1 MRHLLCDLQLRKGFR
16 TGLNVVQYAAKKSAT
31 GLMNEML
38 QTPYV
43 FANPIVE
50 RFEITHLFPDTVPEP
65 SVDSNNDTQNDDV
78 DGGGGSAP
86 PGEKPQSCLELIVNC
101 ENVEAAEEMLGLFP
115 FNQLMQGYWVWC
127 QRMYNTL
134 LVAHVVFMAMFTV
147 YVMPTS
153 NFIRRR
159 FNLPLAS
166 TDAASVDHD
175 ADAAAE
181 KYRVETM
188 PLYGLFLIWPA
199 IIVVMELIAAL
210 EYAYR
215 TFRNVEKSKQKRK
228 RRKSAAAALDDDEDE
243 VGFCRCSWKQFRR
256 SMMEAFAFG
265 KLILRGF
272 EYMSHVAALAFCAS
286 VVAW

>member
-43 FANPIVE
+43 FANPLIE
-50 RFEITHLFPDTVPEP
+50 KFEITHLFPDTVPEP
-65 SVDSNNDTQNDDV
+65 SIESSNDDV
-78 DGGGGSAP
+78 DGGGGGAGP
-86 PGEKPQSCLELIVNC
+86 PGEKPLSCLELIVNC
-101 ENVEAAEEMLGLFP
+101 GEAEAAEEMLGLFP

-153 NFIRRR
+153 EFIRRR
-159 FNLPLAS
+159 FNL
-166 TDAASVDHD
+166 TAAPNDIVSAD

-181 KYRVETM
+181 EYRVETV

-199 IIVVMELIAAL
+199 IIVVMEAVAAL
-210 EYAYR
+210 EYVYR
-215 TFRNVEKSKQKRK
+215 TLRDVDKSKKKQKK
-228 RRKSAAAALDDDEDE
+228 RKSAAARDDDEDE
-243 VGFCRCSWKQFRR
+243 AGSCRCSWKQLRR
-256 SMMEAFAFG
+256 SVMEAFAFG